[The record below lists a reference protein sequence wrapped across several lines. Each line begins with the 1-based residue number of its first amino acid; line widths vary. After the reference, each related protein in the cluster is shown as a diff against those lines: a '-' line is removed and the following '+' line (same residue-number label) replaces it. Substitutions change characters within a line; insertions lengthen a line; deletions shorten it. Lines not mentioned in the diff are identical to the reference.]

1 MSMRDMGG
9 YYENYNLITPQDVP
23 TATEI
28 NTNTGMYVS
37 LAGHEW
43 GMVICSATLTDTKT
57 AIFELTQSSAAA
69 ATGKADVSGKTVT
82 LTGAAA
88 TSLNQVGHI
97 FFNVNDLTDADVD
110 KFFVGVDCTTNENGD
125 DISAVLILGG
135 GDYQSSANVG

>member
-1 MSMRDMGG
+1 MSQRDLGG
-9 YYENYNLITPQDVP
+9 YLESYNLITPQDVP

-37 LAGHEW
+37 LVGHEW
-43 GMVICSATLTDTKT
+43 GMIVCQATLTDTKT
-57 AIFELTQSSAAA
+57 AIFQMTQSSAAA
-69 ATGKADVSGKTVT
+69 ATGKGDVSGFTVT

-97 FFNVNDLTDADVD
+97 KFNVNDLTDSSET
-110 KFFVGVDCTTNENGD
+110 KHFVGCDCTTNENGD

-135 GDYQSSANVG
+135 GDYQSDANV